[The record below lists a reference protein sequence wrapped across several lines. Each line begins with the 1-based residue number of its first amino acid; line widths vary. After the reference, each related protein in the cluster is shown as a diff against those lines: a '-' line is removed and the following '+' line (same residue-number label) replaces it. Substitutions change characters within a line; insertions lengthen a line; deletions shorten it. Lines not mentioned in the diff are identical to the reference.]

1 MFVFVLLFNLISFL
15 NLIRFNVVY
24 DVLLRV
30 IRVFFLGFRIFILLL
45 LIPTCHVE
53 LFIPSFL
60 VSLSLLI
67 DSVYM
72 LLAISISIL

>member
-1 MFVFVLLFNLISFL
+1 MFVFGLLFNLISFL

-45 LIPTCHVE
+45 LIPTCRVE
-53 LFIPSFL
+53 LFITSFL